1 MDPEFTLKDKSSSI
15 SRRTFLGSS
24 AALVGGAFLSPLAG
38 GSNAFGASTNTL
50 KIALVGSG
58 SRGAGAVVNALQ
70 AEEGVELVA
79 MADVFEEKLND
90 SYENLMR
97 VDSISDRI
105 KVPDDH
111 KFVGLDAYQK
121 AIDLADVVLLA
132 TPPAFRPL
140 HFETA
145 VEAGKHVFMEK
156 PLATDAPG
164 VRRVFEAGKV
174 AEEKGLSVVVGL
186 QYRYSR
192 RFQKLVEKVNAGEL
206 GDITSMSC
214 NYLLAGVKQVDREP
228 SDSEL
233 EYQLRNWR
241 QFEWL
246 WGGSPA
252 GLTIHFEDIAHWAKG
267 SYPVRAFGTGGRAAL
282 EGPEQ
287 GNIYDHYYIDYEYED
302 GTSLH
307 SRTRH
312 IQGCWTNR
320 TFSFE
325 GSRGVAH
332 ASGGSGPEIK
342 SRKGETL
349 WSYDDS
355 GDPNPY
361 QTEHEVLYRAI
372 RSGNPVND
380 TEWGAK
386 STMTSIMGRMAVQ
399 SGKLV
404 EWEDALNSDVVMVP
418 DDLSDDSEPPVLP
431 REDGSYPVPIP
442 GDDTRII

>member
-1 MDPEFTLKDKSSSI
+1 MDSEFSLKDKNNSI
-15 SRRTFLGSS
+15 SRRKFLGSS

-38 GSNAFGASTNTL
+38 GKDAFGAKKDML
-50 KIALVGSG
+50 KLALVGSG

-70 AEEGVELVA
+70 AEKGVELVA
-79 MADVFEEKLND
+79 MSDVFEEKLND

-97 VDSISDRI
+97 VDRIKDRI
-105 KVPDDH
+105 KVPDKH
-111 KFVGLDAYQK
+111 KFVGLDSYLK
-121 AIDLADVVLLA
+121 AIDVADVVILA

-140 HFETA
+140 HFEAA
-145 VEAGKHVFMEK
+145 VDAGKHVFMEK

-164 VRRVFEAGKV
+164 VRRIFAAGEL

-192 RFQKLVEKVNAGEL
+192 RFQKLVEKVNAGEI
-206 GDITSMSC
+206 GDITSMTCS
-214 NYLLAGVKQVDREP
+214 YLLAGIKEVARQPGDG
-228 SDSEL
+228 EL
-233 EYQLRNWR
+233 EFQLRNWR

-282 EGPEQ
+282 EGPAQ

-302 GTSLH
+302 GTRLH

-312 IQGCWTNR
+312 IPGCWTNR
-320 TFSFE
+320 SFSFQ
-325 GSRGVAH
+325 GSKGAAN
-332 ASGGSGPEIK
+332 ASGGGGPEIK
-342 SRKGETL
+342 NLQGETL

-355 GDPNPY
+355 NDPNPY
-361 QTEHEVLYRAI
+361 QTEHEILYRAI
-372 RSGNPVND
+372 RSGNSVND

-386 STMTSIMGRMAVQ
+386 STMTSIMGRMAVH

-404 EWEDALNSDVVMVP
+404 EWDDALNSDLVLVP
-418 DDLSDDSEPPVLP
+418 DDLSYDSEPPVVP
-431 REDGSYPVPIP
+431 QEDGGYPVPIP
-442 GDDTRII
+442 GDKTKII